1 MRRHAFFLGILAVAA
16 VSRVVIL
23 LTSQTHVHS
32 DEAIIGLMAK
42 HIEEGRSYPFY
53 MYGQP
58 YNAGASAEAYLASV
72 PFAIFG
78 AGVLAL
84 KSCIVVLS
92 LACLALFYVTVNRL
106 YDRRTAALAALAFA
120 LCPSLLKW
128 HFQVR
133 GYSWYFLSLTLLV
146 GLFWSIDSDAARNP
160 RKTFVFGLV
169 SGLSVLCLELAL
181 IPVATLWAL
190 LTLRRRFTLTSAALG
205 SLGLIIGYGPA
216 VVFNFTHQFSNWKEV
231 FIYKTSSGMR
241 PLLFPATYAEIFFQE
256 MPKFFGPDTVLWYY
270 PERPA
275 SGFVFCAIALA
286 AVAFAVFPLVK
297 APSRIPKTLL
307 TGTGDEAKDLLMLAL
322 LLSCFVPYLLAWLRT
337 PSYFL
342 GGCFFIS
349 ILTGRLLARCFASS
363 AVFLRLVGAVAM
375 GALVFVGAS
384 VLVEVGKQNQV
395 ETLMLNKAGHLQMTR
410 VSGRDLDAVEADLRR
425 QKISCVWTTVSFVY
439 PLLFESDEKLA
450 VSDAI
455 FGTNRRVY
463 PAAVPCPLP
472 RPGQPT
478 AFVVESDSSA
488 RTSVEAGFAQAR
500 GPTPV
505 VDVCGTL
512 TVIAEKPRAR

>member
-1 MRRHAFFLGILAVAA
+1 MRRHAFFLGILGVAA
-16 VSRVVIL
+16 VSRFVIL
-23 LTSQTHVHS
+23 LTSQIHVHS

-42 HIEEGRSYPFY
+42 HIAEGRSYPFY

-84 KSCIVVLS
+84 KSCIVILS
-92 LACLALFYVTVNRL
+92 LACLILFYVTVTRL
-106 YDRRTAALAALAFA
+106 YDRRTAALASLAFA

-133 GYSWYFLSLTLLV
+133 GYSWYFLSLPLLV
-146 GLFWSIDSDAARNP
+146 SLFWSMDVDAARRC
-160 RKTFVFGLV
+160 RKTFLLGLV

-181 IPVATLWAL
+181 IPVAALWTL
-190 LTLRRRFTLTSAALG
+190 LTLRRRFTGKSAALG
-205 SLGLIIGYGPA
+205 LLGLIVGYGPA
-216 VVFNFTHQFSNWKEV
+216 LIFNFTHRFSNWQEV

-241 PLLFPATYAEIFFQE
+241 PLLRPATYAEVFFQE
-256 MPKFFGPDTVLWYY
+256 MPKFFGSDTVLWYY
-270 PERPA
+270 PERPL
-275 SGFVFCAIALA
+275 SGYIFYSIAIV
-286 AVAFAVFPLVK
+286 AVAFAVFPFVK
-297 APSRIPKTLL
+297 QPSRILKTILA
-307 TGTGDEAKDLLMLAL
+307 GSGDEDTDLLMLIL
-322 LLSCFVPYLLAWLRT
+322 LLSCFAPYLLAWLRT

-349 ILTGRLLARCFASS
+349 ILTGRLLARCFAPS
-363 AVFLRLVGAVAM
+363 AVFPRLVGAVAF
-375 GALVFVGAS
+375 GALVLVGAG
-384 VLVEVGKQNQV
+384 VMVEVGKHDEV
-395 ETLMLNKAGHLQMTR
+395 ETLTLNQAGHLQMTR
-410 VSGRDLDAVEADLRR
+410 VPGRDLDAVETELQR
-425 QKISCVWTTVSFVY
+425 QKIACVWATVSFVY

-455 FGTNRRVY
+455 FGTNRRIY
-463 PAAVPCPLP
+463 PAEVPSPLP

-478 AFVVESDSSA
+478 AFVVETDSAA

-500 GPTPV
+500 RPAPIIT
-505 VDVCGTL
+505 DCGIL
-512 TVIAEKPRAR
+512 TVIAEKPRVR